1 MPDLPPAK
9 QKTVVQFLNEDATK
23 RDWSDADMW
32 FANSTCFDEAVR
44 CAAAIAAHVRPLTVH
59 GALGRS

>member
-1 MPDLPPAK
+1 M
-9 QKTVVQFLNEDATK
+9 VQFLNEDATK